1 MIRFHYFT
9 LLNVVLLVK
18 YLNICFFWF
27 HYVISNNW
35 CDLQFISFSIYPIS
49 LEVQSHQ
56 SFGDYQSIVNGLSCC
71 VSPISI
77 FFFLLFFFLSFLF
90 FLVKHHHVPGRSI
103 NRLLLCFWSSSK
115 FLCSLSGV
123 FRICWLTCSRA
134 KADHF
139 SIWSRWN
146 TDLTFEKIMECIDV
160 QICCKMRSQPFFS
173 RTRLHIPYM
182 HIYPLWDGRQ
192 KSVASTTH
200 HRDRPNSTKSPR
212 CQVDRVLE
220 RSEVLRGPLVSGTRC
235 VFFGRGAFLLT
246 LEDFMLHECR
256 GLLDDLNP
264 LAELHVVL

>member
-1 MIRFHYFT
+1 MFLLVSLCDFEQLMWFT
-9 LLNVVLLVK
+9 VHFFQYLPNLSRSPIPSILRRLPINCERTVLL
-18 YLNICFFWF
+18 CFTHF
-27 HYVISNNW
+27 H
-35 CDLQFISFSIYPIS
+35 L
-49 LEVQSHQ
+49 
-56 SFGDYQSIVNGLSCC
+56 
-71 VSPISI
+71 
-77 FFFLLFFFLSFLF
+77 FFLLFFFLSFLF

-146 TDLTFEKIMECIDV
+146 TDLTFQKIMECIDV